1 MSHNNPPIR
10 TAVIAVLKTRGPM
23 TVCEIAEEL
32 DWSIRRVHGVIANG
46 RRLHPEKLFRVVA
59 YKPSEGKDLSV
70 YAARPGKDAPRE
82 VDKRA
87 RQLAR
92 QTRYRKKHAAVV
104 NARHRAR
111 RALKREQPT
120 AVNPWMQLAPKELRG
135 AMTMAA
141 NDNQQQ
147 TRSISPP
154 PQRQGTKP

>member
-1 MSHNNPPIR
+1 MSHNNPPVR
-10 TAVIAVLKTRGPM
+10 NAVIAVLKARGPM
-23 TVCEIAEEL
+23 TVREIAEEL
-32 DWSIRRVHGVIANG
+32 DWPVSRVHGVIANG

-70 YAARPGKDAPRE
+70 YAARPGKDTPRD

-120 AVNPWMQLAPKELRG
+120 AVNPWMQLAPKDVRT
-135 AMTMAA
+135 AMTIAA
-141 NDNQQQ
+141 NAG
-147 TRSISPP
+147 
-154 PQRQGTKP
+154 RQKAAVA